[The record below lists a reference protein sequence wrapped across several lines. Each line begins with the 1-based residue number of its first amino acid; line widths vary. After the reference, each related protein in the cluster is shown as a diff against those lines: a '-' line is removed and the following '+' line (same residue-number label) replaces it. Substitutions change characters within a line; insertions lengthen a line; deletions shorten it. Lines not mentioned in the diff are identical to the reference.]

1 MTTDKKKIVLVSDV
15 HGEYETLFSALSPE
29 DILFIAGDLLNIMD
43 FTDLT
48 KGILYHAFTM
58 EELIE
63 GLKEMSNGNF
73 ERIREA
79 LWEIKTPG
87 EDRYEKIKPLIEE
100 SYEEL
105 ARNINCETYII
116 FGNDDYPGLLK
127 AKTDGKAHVLDS
139 GVVSVDGV
147 KVGLVS
153 GLPESERHMGLP
165 GEIPQKTYR
174 EWLFGL
180 GKVDIIITHI
190 PPDANPEESDL
201 TYDLLAKRHEP
212 SSPDLTEYIKKYD
225 PIYSFFGH
233 VHNPKVD
240 RARIGNTLALN
251 LGFFKLRKKVTKID
265 TKTLEIEE
273 IDV

>member
-1 MTTDKKKIVLVSDV
+1 MDNRKIVLVSDI
-15 HGEYETLFSALSPE
+15 HGEYGKLFSALSPD
-29 DILFIAGDLLNIMD
+29 DILFIAGDLLNFMD

-48 KGILYHAFTM
+48 KGILYQAFTM

-63 GLKEMSNGNF
+63 GLKEMSKGNY

-79 LWEIKTPG
+79 LREIRTPG
-87 EDRYEKIKPLIEE
+87 EERYEKIRPLIEE

-105 ARNINCETYII
+105 ARNIRCETYII
-116 FGNDDYPGLLK
+116 FGNDDYPDMLK
-127 AKTDGKAHVLDS
+127 AKTDSKAHVMDS

-165 GEIPQKTYR
+165 GEIPQKTFR
-174 EWLFGL
+174 ERLFGL

-225 PIYSFFGH
+225 PRYSFFGH

-240 RARIGNTLALN
+240 RAKIGNTLAFN
-251 LGFFKLRKKVTKID
+251 LGFFKLRKKITRID
-265 TKTLEIEE
+265 PKTLEMEE